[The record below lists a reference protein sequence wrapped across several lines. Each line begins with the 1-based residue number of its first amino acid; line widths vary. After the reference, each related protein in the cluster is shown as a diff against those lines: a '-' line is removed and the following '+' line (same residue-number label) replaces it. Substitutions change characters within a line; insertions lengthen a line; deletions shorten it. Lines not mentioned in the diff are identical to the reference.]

1 MRKGLKKLVT
11 VIFIPHSQRN
21 SYNLR
26 IPLAIFY
33 SLILL
38 FTGTIILSGL
48 FAFKFRA
55 ISQTKRAHLELLSE
69 VAKIRETMND
79 VRGLEAKLKVLTGS
93 SRETEVAT
101 GGPTQSPTLQSYG
114 DGAESPRVLM
124 DEKFLERE
132 GRSLSELEKGLE
144 GERMKEAFLPSISP
158 VKKGWIIS
166 KSLKGLEIASL
177 PGSVVQATAE
187 GKILYASKEKVII
200 DHGNNLKTGYE
211 NLERVS
217 VKVGERV
224 KKGETIGYLGERGIS
239 YQVGKFD
246 KEINP
251 LDYMNKGR

>member
-11 VIFIPHSQRN
+11 IIFIPHSQRN

-38 FTGTIILSGL
+38 CAGTIILSGL
-48 FAFKFRA
+48 FLFKFRA
-55 ISQTKRAHLELLSE
+55 FSQTRRANLELSSE
-69 VAKIRETMND
+69 VAKIRETMAD

-101 GGPTQSPTLQSYG
+101 GGPAQ
-114 DGAESPRVLM
+114 ESPQVLIK
-124 DEKFLERE
+124 ERFLEKE
-132 GRSLSELEKGLE
+132 ARSLSELEKGLE
-144 GERMKEAFLPSISP
+144 GERMKEASLPSISP
-158 VKKGWIIS
+158 VEKGWIIS

-187 GKILYASKEKVII
+187 GKVFCASGGRVII
-200 DHGNNLKTGYE
+200 DHENGLKTEYE

-217 VKVGERV
+217 VKVGEFV
-224 KKGETIGYLGERGIS
+224 KKGETLGYLGGRGIF
-239 YQVGKFD
+239 YQVGRFD
-246 KEINP
+246 KEIDP
-251 LDYMNKGR
+251 LDCADNWR

>member
-69 VAKIRETMND
+69 VAKIRETMVD

-101 GGPTQSPTLQSYG
+101 GGPAQ
-114 DGAESPRVLM
+114 ESPRVLM
-124 DEKFLERE
+124 EEKFLERE
-132 GRSLSELEKGLE
+132 ERSLSELEKGLE
-144 GERMKEAFLPSISP
+144 GERMKESFLPSISP
-158 VKKGWIIS
+158 VEKGWIIS

-177 PGSVVQATAE
+177 PGSAIRATAE
-187 GKILYASKEKVII
+187 GKILYASEGKVII
-200 DHGNNLKTGYE
+200 EHGNNLKTGYE

-239 YQVGKFD
+239 YQVGRFD
-246 KEINP
+246 KDIDP
-251 LDYMNKGR
+251 LDYINDWK

>member
-38 FTGTIILSGL
+38 CAGTIILSSL
-48 FAFKFRA
+48 FLFKFRA
-55 ISQTKRAHLELLSE
+55 FSQTRRANLELSSE
-69 VAKIRETMND
+69 VAKIRETMSD

-101 GGPTQSPTLQSYG
+101 GGPAQ
-114 DGAESPRVLM
+114 ESPRVLM
-124 DEKFLERE
+124 EERFLERE
-132 GRSLSELEKGLE
+132 ERSLSELEKGLE

-166 KSLKGLEIASL
+166 KSPKGLEIASL
-177 PGSVVQATAE
+177 PGSAVQATAE
-187 GKILYASKEKVII
+187 GKVLCASEGRVII
-200 DHGNNLKTGYE
+200 DHGNNLKTEYE
-211 NLERVS
+211 NLGRVN

-224 KKGETIGYLGERGIS
+224 KKGETIGYLGGRGIS
-239 YQVGKFD
+239 YQVGRFD
-246 KEINP
+246 KEIDP
-251 LDYMNKGR
+251 LDYISDWR